1 MSDVFGV
8 LADHADR
15 SVELARR
22 IGYAKGSIEEAL
34 LQMQLGEEYW
44 AEKSLRRAL
53 SVLSGETYAGDV
65 QR

>member
-1 MSDVFGV
+1 MSDVYGV

-15 SVELARR
+15 NIELARR

-34 LQMQLGEEYW
+34 LAIGSKNYW

-53 SVLSGETYAGDV
+53 SVLTGETYAGEV
-65 QR
+65 RS